1 MKLKSGLLLIRGES
15 PPFLLSAAAA
25 VGLSFFN
32 AGLHFINLSW
42 IGLPLFLDMIGTF
55 ISTLFFGLAPGL
67 ITAIAT
73 HGFIELLQG
82 FPLESITWVQN
93 SILSALLF
101 WILIRRELFKNLLH
115 AVLASVYITLLNA
128 VLGAITATFL
138 YSGLTGHPVD
148 NLVTGFLSIG
158 NTLISATFWGR
169 IPINLMDKGL
179 AVFIAFGLMK
189 LYTRRQTEGPEL

>member
-1 MKLKSGLLLIRGES
+1 MRLRSGLLQIRGK
-15 PPFLLSAAAA
+15 PPSFLLSAAAA
-25 VGLSFFN
+25 VVLAFFN
-32 AGLHFINLSW
+32 AALHYLNLSW
-42 IGLPLFLDMIGTF
+42 IGLPLFLDMICTF

-67 ITAIAT
+67 ITALCT
-73 HGFIELLQG
+73 HGFIEILQG

-93 SILSALLF
+93 SLLSALLF
-101 WILIRRELFKNLLH
+101 WILIRKGLFKNLLH
-115 AVLASVYITLLNA
+115 AILASVYITILNA

-179 AVFIAFGLMK
+179 AVFISFGLMK
-189 LYTRRQTEGPEL
+189 LYIRRQTQEPEP